1 VVTKAGFIGLGNMGG
16 EQARLI
22 AKSDAELA
30 VFDSYAPALEA
41 FAGLAR
47 IATSPA
53 DTARG
58 ADLVHVCVRDD
69 AQVEEVLFGDQGV
82 AQTLAAGALVAV
94 HSTIRIETLKS
105 LSVRLQDQ
113 GIALIDAPVSRTRL
127 GEEGRFVFTMMGGD
141 PADAERARPVFESF
155 STDIMHVGAL
165 GSAMALK
172 ITNNLVSWVELMV
185 GCQAQRIAEH
195 FEVPYE
201 KLRTVMKANGN
212 LTPGM
217 ETLLDTHHE
226 FAKGDK
232 PEYDEFMA
240 SQAGIGEK
248 DLALAIECGTTVGL
262 EMNMVRGAQT
272 LIRPSFERT

>member
-1 VVTKAGFIGLGNMGG
+1 MGG

-22 AKSDAELA
+22 AKTDVELA

-41 FAGLAR
+41 FQGLAR

-69 AQVEEVLFGDQGV
+69 AQVEEVLFGEEGV
-82 AQTLAAGALVAV
+82 AQTLAAGALVAI

-105 LSVRLQDQ
+105 LSARLQQQ

-141 PADAERARPVFESF
+141 PADAERAKPVFESF

-185 GCQAQRIAEH
+185 GCQAQKIAAH
-195 FEVPYE
+195 FDVPYA
-201 KLRTVMKANGN
+201 KLRTVMKSNGN
-212 LTPGM
+212 LTPAM

-226 FAKGDK
+226 FAKGEK

-248 DLALAIECGTTVGL
+248 DLALAIECGATVGL
-262 EMNMVRGAQT
+262 EMDMVRGAQA